1 MIPGKKYLIGRVF
14 LADPER
20 FAPANVQAVEILL
33 RKM

>member
-20 FAPANVQAVEILL
+20 FAAANVQVIGIL
-33 RKM
+33 